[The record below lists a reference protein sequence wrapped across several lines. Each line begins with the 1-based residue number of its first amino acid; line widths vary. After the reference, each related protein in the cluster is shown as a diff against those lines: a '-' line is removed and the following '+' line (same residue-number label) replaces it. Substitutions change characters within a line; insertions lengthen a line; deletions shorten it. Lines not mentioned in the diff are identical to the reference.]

1 VSETVLVTLIGCTP
15 FAIVL
20 ALLALADRR
29 ERRRLDVH
37 ERQIALTDCIHERL
51 GAAAAPVVRRRRGAW
66 YVALAVP
73 FDRPALIEAL
83 VAIVLETFAAHERRS
98 LHIVL
103 THRPERSSAKAAGG
117 RRVTQESLS
126 WT

>member
-1 VSETVLVTLIGCTP
+1 VSETVAVTLIGCAP

-20 ALLALADRR
+20 ALLAWAERR
-29 ERRRLDVH
+29 ERRRRDVH

-51 GAAAAPVVRRRRGAW
+51 GAVAAPVVRRWRRAW

-73 FDRPALIEAL
+73 FDRPAVIEAL

-103 THRPERSSAKAAGG
+103 THTPERPAARAAGG
-117 RRVTQESLS
+117 RGVEQESLS

>member
-1 VSETVLVTLIGCTP
+1 MSETVAVTLIGCTP

-20 ALLALADRR
+20 VLLAWSERR
-29 ERRRLDVH
+29 ERRRRAVH
-37 ERQIALTDCIHERL
+37 GRQIALTDCIHERL
-51 GAAAAPVVRRRRGAW
+51 GAVAAPVVRRRRGVW

-73 FDRPALIEAL
+73 FDRPAVIEAI

-103 THRPERSSAKAAGG
+103 THRPERPSARAAGG
-117 RRVTQESLS
+117 RGVKQESLS

>member
-1 VSETVLVTLIGCTP
+1 VSETVAVTLIGCTP

-20 ALLALADRR
+20 ALLAWSERR
-29 ERRRLDVH
+29 ERRRRNVH

-51 GAAAAPVVRRRRGAW
+51 GAVAAPVVRRRRGAW

-73 FDRPALIEAL
+73 FDRPAVIEAL

-103 THRPERSSAKAAGG
+103 THRSERPSSRAAGG
-117 RRVTQESLS
+117 RGVEQESLS

>member
-1 VSETVLVTLIGCTP
+1 VSAVVAVTLIGSAP
-15 FAIVL
+15 IAIVL
-20 ALLALADRR
+20 ALLAWADRC
-29 ERRRLDVH
+29 ERRRREVH

-51 GAAAAPVVRRRRGAW
+51 GAVAAPVVRRRRGVW

-73 FDRPALIEAL
+73 FDRPSLIEAL
-83 VAIVLETFAAHERRS
+83 VAIVLETFAAQERRS

-103 THRPERSSAKAAGG
+103 THRPERPAARAAGG
-117 RRVTQESLS
+117 RGVKQESLS